1 MEDGK
6 KQSVTQQTTSSQTAD
21 KTAVED
27 IKDQARDVASQV
39 SDQAVGYADQAK
51 TSAADEVQGVA
62 SALRTAA
69 NELRDGSPQ
78 ARTFSQ
84 IADTLADAS
93 DSLRDKDLGQMMTAA
108 NEFAKRNPLIFLGSA
123 LLVGFAATRF
133 AKASS
138 NGNNPVTTPS
148 GSPYRGPVGGS
159 VDLRDSDQKP
169 SGDLPTRARLEGS
182 I

>member
-1 MEDGK
+1 MEDDK
-6 KQSVTQQTTSSQTAD
+6 KQSATQQTTSSQTGD

-39 SDQAVGYADQAK
+39 SDQAVCYADQAK
-51 TSAADEVQGVA
+51 ASAADEVQGVA

-108 NEFAKRNPLIFLGSA
+108 NDFAKRNPLIFLGSA

-138 NGNNPVTTPS
+138 SGNSPVTS
-148 GSPYRGPVGGS
+148 QIGSPYRGPVGGS
-159 VDLRDSDQKP
+159 VDLRDSGQKP
-169 SGDLPTRARLEGS
+169 SGDLTTLTGLEGN